1 MTVDF
6 ASGFGHNIDY
16 NPAGIKSG
24 SMWKPPEG
32 VNMFQQATE
41 SGKKGWDFESWGKEN
56 PKTAGFLKGFMKSR
70 GMTPGSQS
78 GQGSGEKEKSQMMG
92 LGGTTQQL
100 ASGLTETRDPFF
112 MQTMPGQY
120 IPGKKGL
127 GRVALE
133 AGLGAV
139 GGFVTGGPMGAVG
152 GTLGS
157 FSQNM
162 DQI

>member
-1 MTVDF
+1 MKMT
-6 ASGFGHNIDY
+6 
-16 NPAGIKSG
+16 
-24 SMWKPPEG
+24 
-32 VNMFQQATE
+32 
-41 SGKKGWDFESWGKEN
+41 
-56 PKTAGFLKGFMKSR
+56 
-70 GMTPGSQS
+70 
-78 GQGSGEKEKSQMMG
+78 
-92 LGGTTQQL
+92 
-100 ASGLTETRDPFF
+100 
-112 MQTMPGQY
+112 PGQY

>member
-1 MTVDF
+1 MFGEYANKVDLNGPTLGSF
-6 ASGFGHNIDY
+6 SKGTSGGSST
-16 NPAGIKSG
+16 SG
-24 SMWKPPEG
+24 GS
-32 VNMFQQATE
+32 
-41 SGKKGWDFESWGKEN
+41 KGWNFGDWSQKN
-56 PKTAGFLKGFMKSR
+56 PKTAGFLKGFMASR
-70 GMTPGSQS
+70 GMT
-78 GQGSGEKEKSQMMG
+78 GSGAGEGEGQDKDKKPDMFGFGS
-92 LGGTTQQL
+92 TTRQL
-100 ASGLTETRDPFF
+100 AEGLTETRDPFY
-112 MQTMPGQY
+112 MHMTPGQY